1 MDGTSLKYDQ
11 PQILESAC
19 LAFDID
25 FKKAKLIRYYSNLVY
40 DCGETILR
48 MTPSKEN
55 SEAGIIGELTFMQ
68 FLYEKGVAVAKVI
81 LSKEGKLTHKI
92 PLNGS
97 YLTAVCF
104 EKIVGYKAT
113 KEDWK
118 ESHFEELGILPGSL
132 HKHSLDFQQETSL
145 SYKSWHHIAKGQ
157 VAENLPKDERKLL
170 ELHQQLVE
178 EFHTYP
184 ISTANY
190 GLIHYDIHFG
200 NYLFKED
207 GQQFILFDFEMLS
220 YSWFVNDI
228 AVILYYAFYLKGD
241 KTEREFQNHFLPHF
255 WKGYESEFAIASH
268 EKEKIPKF
276 LLYRDLLV
284 YSFLNKIWVGK
295 ELTTEDI
302 QYKEKLDKSISSRRK
317 ILKLI

>member
-1 MDGTSLKYDQ
+1 MDGTSLKYHL
-11 PQILESAC
+11 PQILEPAC

-40 DCGETILR
+40 DCGDIILR
-48 MTPSKEN
+48 MTHAKDN

-68 FLYEKGVAVAKVI
+68 FLYEKGVRVAKVL
-81 LSKEGKLTHKI
+81 LSKEGQLTKKI
-92 PLNGS
+92 QLKSS

-113 KEDWK
+113 NEDWK
-118 ESHFEELGILPGSL
+118 ESHFEELGILAGSL
-132 HKHSLDFQQETSL
+132 HKYSLDFQKETTL
-145 SYKSWHHIAKGQ
+145 YYKSWHDIAKGQ
-157 VAENLPKDERKLL
+157 VAENLPKDERQLH

-184 ISTANY
+184 KSTANY

-200 NYLFKED
+200 NYLFKAD
-207 GQQFILFDFEMLS
+207 DKQFVLFDFEMLS
-220 YSWFVNDI
+220 YSWFINDI
-228 AVILYYAFYLKGD
+228 AVILYYAFYLKGT
-241 KTEREFQNHFLPHF
+241 KTEREFQDYFLPHF
-255 WKGYESEFAIASH
+255 WKGYESEFAIAPQ

-284 YSFLNKIWVGK
+284 YSFLNKIWGGK
-295 ELTTEDI
+295 ELTTQDI
-302 QYKEKLDKSISSRRK
+302 QYKEKLEKSISSRRK
-317 ILKLI
+317 IMKLV